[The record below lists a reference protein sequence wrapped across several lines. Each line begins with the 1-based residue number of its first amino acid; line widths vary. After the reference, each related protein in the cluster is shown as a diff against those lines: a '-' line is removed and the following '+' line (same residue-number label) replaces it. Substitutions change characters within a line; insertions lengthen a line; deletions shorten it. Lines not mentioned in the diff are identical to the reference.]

1 MYFRLIE
8 REDPDLSE
16 RKDKMNQVNPKFILR
31 NYLLQSAIEKA
42 LKESDF
48 SEVERLRI
56 LLANPYTDRPELF
69 DKHGIDPKFYAA
81 ETPTSFIEMQLSC
94 SA

>member
-1 MYFRLIE
+1 MIE
-8 REDPDLSE
+8 FPNELNIS
-16 RKDKMNQVNPKFILR
+16 
-31 NYLLQSAIEKA
+31 LQDAIDKA

-48 SEVERLRI
+48 SEVERLRV
-56 LLANPYTDRPELF
+56 LLADPYTDRPELF
-69 DKHGIDPKFYAA
+69 SQLGIDPEFYAS